1 MKSALE
7 ELAHS
12 SFSPEGHKFK
22 KDSRYGRALDKSLE
36 CEKRLRDHLD
46 EEQIRLLNEYCDSQ
60 GSLDYLDEKKGFIY
74 GFVSGVRMIIEIFE
88 DSSPITGARI
98 LDD

>member
-12 SFSPEGHKFK
+12 NFSPEGRRYKGDSLYK
-22 KDSRYGRALDKSLE
+22 KAVSKDLE
-36 CEKRLRDHLD
+36 SEKRLRDRLD
-46 EEQIRLLNEYCDSQ
+46 EEQIRLLNEYCDTQ
-60 GSLDYLDEKKGFIY
+60 NELDYLSDIDNFVY
-74 GFVSGVRMIIEIFE
+74 GFVSGVRIMIEVFQ